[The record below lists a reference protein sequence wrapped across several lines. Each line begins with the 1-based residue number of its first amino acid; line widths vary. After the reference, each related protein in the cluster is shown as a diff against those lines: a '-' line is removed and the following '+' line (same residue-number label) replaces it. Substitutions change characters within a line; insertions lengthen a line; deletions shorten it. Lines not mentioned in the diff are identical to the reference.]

1 MELQPKLHKKQ
12 QQQQQQRHATF
23 ALCHK
28 LNKIF
33 PIAARIHY
41 LEREEQR
48 PSSSS
53 SRLANE
59 GSIDASV
66 ASASPPSGVGV
77 SPQGSPQLQQRLGKH
92 LSKSA
97 SELNGHDCH
106 HSNESPHLSPKRA
119 KSAASPQQLVGG
131 GVSGSSSVGGVASG
145 VSVLQKT
152 HGFFNNL
159 KHRWSRA
166 KSKDRI
172 GRKSPS
178 DFLEESTDYAADYS
192 SESSSVTQSPRHR
205 ATTIGGSPLARD
217 FRATAKMAQVIQRF
231 GGSMEGRIDE
241 QPENGNAHSTATTE
255 QQQHQLEALQA
266 DELRRKRETQLRQ
279 FVFFQLRV
287 HLKSGCDLV
296 AMDKN
301 GLSDPYVKFKVGG
314 RLLHKSR
321 TIHRDLNPV
330 WDEVFIVPVEDP
342 FQPII
347 VKVFDYDWGLQ
358 DDFMG
363 SAKIDL
369 TQLELGKAEDI
380 NLQLSDTTNGE
391 PGLSMGEIL
400 INLTLWPRSQE
411 DKEMH
416 FQRNSKLAESSKRL
430 KSQIWSSVVTIL
442 LVKAKDLPLAEDG
455 SKLIDIHFKFRL
467 GNEKYKSKTSWTERW
482 LEQFDLHLFDEDQ
495 NLELA
500 LWNRNTLYG
509 KANID
514 LSVFQRETT
523 HGIWKPLEDCSGEVF
538 LMLTISGT
546 TALETISDLKAFK
559 EDPRETQLI
568 RDRYSFWRS
577 LQNLRDV
584 GHLTVKVF
592 GATGLAAADIG
603 GKSDPFCVLELGNA
617 RLQTQTE
624 YKTLTPNWNKIF
636 TFNVKDI
643 TQVLEITVYD
653 EDRDHRVEF
662 LGKLV
667 IPLLRIK
674 SGVKR
679 WYTLKD
685 KNLCVRAKGNS
696 PQIQLE
702 LTVVWNEVRAV
713 CRALQPKEEKLIQQE
728 AKFKRQLF
736 LRNVNRLKAIIMD
749 ILEAARY
756 VQSCF
761 EWESPVRSSIAFVLW
776 IVGCVYG
783 DLETVPLVLLLIIL
797 KKWLIRL
804 ITGTTDANAGHYDYD
819 YDEDDDDDKEK
830 EEKKSIKERLQ
841 AIQEVSQTVQNTIG
855 YLASLAESTINT
867 FNFSVPELTWLA
879 VVLLLGAILV
889 LHFVP
894 LRWLLLFWGLM
905 KFSRR
910 ILRPNTIPNNELL
923 DFLSRVPDNE
933 EINQY
938 RELPPS
944 AATDLARNNP
954 KKKLKGS

>member
-1 MELQPKLHKKQ
+1 MDYTKKPS
-12 QQQQQQRHATF
+12 
-23 ALCHK
+23 
-28 LNKIF
+28 NKIKF
-33 PIAARIHY
+33 HKIPVKFCIKKYFKFKKVYPARIHY
-41 LEREEQR
+41 SDELLLSDEYRAEYRRQEFA
-48 PSSSS
+48 SK
-53 SRLANE
+53 E
-59 GSIDASV
+59 SINV
-66 ASASPPSGVGV
+66 TPSASPH
-77 SPQGSPQLQQRLGKH
+77 GSPQSRQRLGQH

-97 SELNGHDCH
+97 SELNGHQQ
-106 HSNESPHLSPKRA
+106 SPQVSPKRA
-119 KSAASPQQLVGG
+119 KSAAAPHT
-131 GVSGSSSVGGVASG
+131 SSSSGTGVF
-145 VSVLQKT
+145 QKT

-159 KHRWSRA
+159 KHRWGRA
-166 KSKDRI
+166 KSKDRV

-205 ATTIGGSPLARD
+205 SKTIGSSPLAKE
-217 FRATAKMAQVIQRF
+217 FKATARMAQAIQRF

-241 QPENGNAHSTATTE
+241 DPENGNSNMGSECQVTSK
-255 QQQHQLEALQA
+255 QLEHLQA
-266 DELRRKRETQLRQ
+266 EEMRRKREAQLRQ
-279 FVFFQLRV
+279 YVFFQLRV
-287 HLKSGCDLV
+287 HLKSGSDLV

-301 GLSDPYVKFKVGG
+301 GLSDPYVKFKMSG

-330 WDEVFIVPVEDP
+330 WDEVFVVPIEDP
-342 FQPII
+342 FEPVV

-380 NLQLSDTTNGE
+380 NLLLTDVNHPERQ
-391 PGLSMGEIL
+391 MGEIL

-442 LVKAKDLPLAEDG
+442 LVKAKGLPLGEDG
-455 SKLIDIHFKFRL
+455 NKLNDIHIKFRL
-467 GNEKYKSKTSWTERW
+467 GNEKYKSKSSWTERW

-495 NLELA
+495 NLEIS

-509 KANID
+509 KATID

-523 HGIWKPLEDCSGEVF
+523 HGIWKPFEDCPGEVF

-559 EDPRETQLI
+559 EDPREIQQL
-568 RDRYSFWRS
+568 RSRYRWHRCF
-577 LQNLRDV
+577 QNLRDV

-592 GATGLAAADIG
+592 GAQGLAAADIG

-624 YKTLTPNWNKIF
+624 YKTLTPTWNKIF

-674 SGVKR
+674 NGVKR

-685 KNLCVRAKGNS
+685 KNLCSRAKGMS
-696 PQIQLE
+696 PQILLE
-702 LTVVWNEVRAV
+702 MTVVWNEMRAI
-713 CRALQPKEEKLIQQE
+713 CRVLQPKEEKLIQQE

-736 LRNVNRLKAIIMD
+736 LRNVNRLKVIIMNIFD
-749 ILEAARY
+749 AARY
-756 VQSCF
+756 IQSCF
-761 EWESPVRSSIAFVLW
+761 EWESPLRSAIAFTLWVLAC
-776 IVGCVYG
+776 IYG
-783 DLETVPLVLLLIIL
+783 NLETIPLVLLLIIL

-804 ITGTTDANAGHYDYD
+804 ITGQSDTGGGSYDYD

-855 YLASLAESTINT
+855 YLASLGESTKNT

-879 VVLLLGAILV
+879 VVLLIGAIIV
-889 LHFVP
+889 LHYIPIRF
-894 LRWLLLFWGLM
+894 LLLFWGIM
-905 KFSRR
+905 KFTRR

-923 DFLSRVPDNE
+923 DFLSRIPDDE

-938 RELPPS
+938 RELPPTP
-944 AATDLARNNP
+944 AAEAARNNP
-954 KKKLKGS
+954 KKKFKAS

>member
-1 MELQPKLHKKQ
+1 MSEHLPS
-12 QQQQQQRHATF
+12 TST
-23 ALCHK
+23 
-28 LNKIF
+28 
-33 PIAARIHY
+33 ARIHY
-41 LEREEQR
+41 SDDVLDSEEYR
-48 PSSSS
+48 DEYRHHHYDSKESINLTPS
-53 SRLANE
+53 AT
-59 GSIDASV
+59 
-66 ASASPPSGVGV
+66 PH
-77 SPQGSPQLQQRLGKH
+77 GSPQSRQRLGQH

-97 SELNGHDCH
+97 SELNGHQ
-106 HSNESPHLSPKRA
+106 ESPQTSPKRA
-119 KSAASPQQLVGG
+119 KSAAAPHSTTSG
-131 GVSGSSSVGGVASG
+131 GVF
-145 VSVLQKT
+145 QRT

-159 KHRWSRA
+159 KHRWGRA
-166 KSKDRI
+166 KSKDRV
-172 GRKSPS
+172 GRKSPN

-205 ATTIGGSPLARD
+205 SKTIGGSPLAKE
-217 FRATAKMAQVIQRF
+217 FKATARMAQAIQRF

-241 QPENGNAHSTATTE
+241 HPENGSNGNYNDSNLTTRQIE
-255 QQQHQLEALQA
+255 HLQIE
-266 DELRRKRETQLRQ
+266 ELRRKKEAQLRQ
-279 FVFFQLRV
+279 YVFFQLRV
-287 HLKSGCDLV
+287 HLKNGSDLV

-301 GLSDPYVKFKVGG
+301 GLSDPYVKFKMGG

-330 WDEVFIVPVEDP
+330 WDEVFVVPIEDP
-342 FQPII
+342 FEPII

-369 TQLELGKAEDI
+369 TQLELGIAEDV
-380 NLQLSDTTNGE
+380 NLTLQDVSHPE
-391 PGLSMGEIL
+391 RAMGEIL
-400 INLTLWPRSQE
+400 VNLTLWPRSQE
-411 DKEMH
+411 DKEQH

-442 LVKAKDLPLAEDG
+442 LVKAKGLPLAEDG
-455 SKLIDIHFKFRL
+455 NKLNDAHIKFRL
-467 GNEKYKSKTSWTERW
+467 GNEKYKSKSSWTERW
-482 LEQFDLHLFDEDQ
+482 LEQFDLHLFEDDQ
-495 NLELA
+495 QLEIS
-500 LWNRNTLYG
+500 LWNRNTSYG
-509 KANID
+509 KAYID
-514 LSVFQRETT
+514 LSIFERENT
-523 HGIWKPLEDCSGEVF
+523 HGIWKPFEDCPGEVF

-559 EDPRETQLI
+559 EDPRELKI
-568 RDRYSFWRS
+568 MKDRYKWHRCF
-577 LQNLRDV
+577 QNLRDV

-592 GATGLAAADIG
+592 GAQGLAAADIG

-624 YKTLTPNWNKIF
+624 YKTLTPTWNKIF

-674 SGVKR
+674 NGVKR

-685 KNLCVRAKGNS
+685 KNLCSRAKGMS
-696 PQIQLE
+696 PQILLE
-702 LTVVWNEVRAV
+702 MNVEWNEIRAI
-713 CRALQPKEEKLIQQE
+713 CRVLQPKEEKLIQQE

-736 LRNVNRLKAIIMD
+736 LRNVNRLKVIIMH
-749 ILEAARY
+749 ILDAARY
-756 VQSCF
+756 IQSCF
-761 EWESPVRSSIAFVLW
+761 EWESPLRSFIAFTLW
-776 IVGCVYG
+776 IVACIYG
-783 DLETVPLVLLLIIL
+783 NLETVPLVILMIIL

-804 ITGTTDANAGHYDYD
+804 ITGQADSTSSYDYE

-855 YLASLAESTINT
+855 YLASLGESIKNT

-879 VVLLLGAILV
+879 VVLLIGAIIV
-889 LHFVP
+889 LHYIPIRF
-894 LRWLLLFWGLM
+894 LLLFWGIM

-923 DFLSRVPDNE
+923 DFLSRIPDDE
-933 EINQY
+933 EINQF
-938 RELPPS
+938 RELPPTS
-944 AATDLARNNP
+944 VTEAQRSNP
-954 KKKLKGS
+954 KKKVKAS

>member
-1 MELQPKLHKKQ
+1 MELQPKLHKK

-53 SRLANE
+53 SRLGNE

-131 GVSGSSSVGGVASG
+131 GSSSGVGGVASG

-241 QPENGNAHSTATTE
+241 QPENGNAHSATTTE
-255 QQQHQLEALQA
+255 QQQQQQLEALQA

-636 TFNVKDI
+636 TFNIKDI

-855 YLASLAESTINT
+855 YLASLGESTINT

>member
-1 MELQPKLHKKQ
+1 MQPLHLRLKKSSKQ
-12 QQQQQQRHATF
+12 QPTF
-23 ALCHK
+23 ALCHRI
-28 LNKIF
+28 NKIV
-33 PIAARIHY
+33 PVPARIHY
-41 LEREEQR
+41 ADRVEEQQHQT
-48 PSSSS
+48 PQSEEESEQHLQQPPFSSH
-53 SRLANE
+53 LA
-59 GSIDASV
+59 GIDAS
-66 ASASPPSGVGV
+66 ATPPRHISPH
-77 SPQGSPQLQQRLGKH
+77 GSPQLQQRLGKH

-106 HSNESPHLSPKRA
+106 SNESPHISPKRA
-119 KSAASPQQLVGG
+119 KSAISQQLAG
-131 GVSGSSSVGGVASG
+131 GGVASG
-145 VSVLQKT
+145 VGVLQKT

-159 KHRWSRA
+159 RHRWSRT
-166 KSKDRI
+166 KSKDRL

-205 ATTIGGSPLARD
+205 ATTIGGSPLARE

-241 QPENGNAHSTATTE
+241 QPENANGAACKPVELTP
-255 QQQHQLEALQA
+255 QQQLEALQA
-266 DELRRKRETQLRQ
+266 EELRRKRDAQLRQ

-287 HLKSGCDLV
+287 HLKSGSDLV

-363 SAKIDL
+363 SAKLDL

-380 NLQLSDTTNGE
+380 HLQLCDTSGHGE
-391 PGLSMGEIL
+391 RAMGEIL

-442 LVKAKDLPLAEDG
+442 LVRAKDLPLAEDG
-455 SKLIDIHFKFRL
+455 SKLIETHFRFRL
-467 GNEKYKSKTSWTERW
+467 GNEKYKSKSSWTERW

-509 KANID
+509 KAVID

-523 HGIWKPLEDCSGEVF
+523 HGIWKPLEDCSGEVH

-559 EDPRETQLI
+559 EDPREVQLL
-568 RDRYSFWRS
+568 RDRYRFLRC

-643 TQVLEITVYD
+643 TQVLEVTVFD

-702 LTVVWNEVRAV
+702 LIVVWSEIRAV

-736 LRNVNRLKAIIMD
+736 LRNVNRLKEIIMD
-749 ILEAARY
+749 ILDAARY

-761 EWESPVRSSIAFVLW
+761 EWESPVRSSIAFVFW

-797 KKWLIRL
+797 KKWLIRM
-804 ITGTTDANAGHYDYD
+804 ITGTTDPSAGHYDYE
-819 YDEDDDDDKEK
+819 YDEDDEDDKEK

-910 ILRPNTIPNNELL
+910 LLRPNTIPNNELL

-944 AATDLARNNP
+944 APTDQTRNNP

>member
-1 MELQPKLHKKQ
+1 MQPLHLRQKQSSKKQ
-12 QQQQQQRHATF
+12 PTF
-23 ALCHK
+23 ALCHRI
-28 LNKIF
+28 NKIV
-33 PIAARIHY
+33 PVPARIHY
-41 LEREEQR
+41 VDRGEEQQQQQHQSAEEESEQHLQQ
-48 PSSSS
+48 PPFS
-53 SRLANE
+53 SRLAAAT
-59 GSIDASV
+59 SIDAT
-66 ASASPPSGVGV
+66 ATPPRHV
-77 SPQGSPQLQQRLGKH
+77 SPHGSPQLQQRLGKH

-106 HSNESPHLSPKRA
+106 GNESPHISPKRA
-119 KSAASPQQLVGG
+119 KSAVSQQQAG
-131 GVSGSSSVGGVASG
+131 GGVASG
-145 VSVLQKT
+145 VGVLQKT

-159 KHRWSRA
+159 RHRWSRT
-166 KSKDRI
+166 KSKDRL

-205 ATTIGGSPLARD
+205 ATTIGGSPLARE

-241 QPENGNAHSTATTE
+241 QPENANGAACSPVELTP
-255 QQQHQLEALQA
+255 QQQLEALQA
-266 DELRRKRETQLRQ
+266 EELRRKRDAQLRQ

-287 HLKSGCDLV
+287 HLKSGSDLV

-363 SAKIDL
+363 SAKLDL

-380 NLQLSDTTNGE
+380 HLQLCDTSSHGE
-391 PGLSMGEIL
+391 RAMGEIL

-442 LVKAKDLPLAEDG
+442 LVRAKDLPLAEDG
-455 SKLIDIHFKFRL
+455 SKLTETHFRFRL
-467 GNEKYKSKTSWTERW
+467 GNEKYKSKSSWTERW

-509 KANID
+509 KAIID

-523 HGIWKPLEDCSGEVF
+523 HGIWKPLEDCPGEVH

-559 EDPRETQLI
+559 EDPRESQLL
-568 RDRYSFWRS
+568 RDRYRFLRC

-643 TQVLEITVYD
+643 TQVLEITVFD

-702 LTVVWNEVRAV
+702 LTVIWSEIRAV

-736 LRNVNRLKAIIMD
+736 LRNVNRLKEIIMD

-761 EWESPVRSSIAFVLW
+761 EWESPVRSSIAFVFW

-797 KKWLIRL
+797 KKWLIRM
-804 ITGTTDANAGHYDYD
+804 ITGTTDPSAGHYDYE
-819 YDEDDDDDKEK
+819 YDEDDEDDKEK

-910 ILRPNTIPNNELL
+910 LLRPNTIPNNELL

-944 AATDLARNNP
+944 APTDQTRSNP

>member
-1 MELQPKLHKKQ
+1 MQPLHLAYSFKSSKNSERPQ
-12 QQQQQQRHATF
+12 ASV
-23 ALCHK
+23 LCHRI
-28 LNKIF
+28 NKIF
-33 PIAARIHY
+33 PVTARIQY
-41 LEREEQR
+41 VDQVDQVELDQQQR
-48 PSSSS
+48 PGSSSTVS
-53 SRLANE
+53 
-59 GSIDASV
+59 GSTPPLRI
-66 ASASPPSGVGV
+66 SPH
-77 SPQGSPQLQQRLGKH
+77 GSPNLQQSQRLGKH

-106 HSNESPHLSPKRA
+106 LSESPHVSPKRA
-119 KSAASPQQLVGG
+119 KSAVAQQLAGA
-131 GVSGSSSVGGVASG
+131 GSGGVASG
-145 VSVLQKT
+145 VGVLQKT

-159 KHRWSRA
+159 RHRWSRA
-166 KSKDRI
+166 KSKDRL

-205 ATTIGGSPLARD
+205 STTIGGSPLARE

-241 QPENGNAHSTATTE
+241 HPENGSAGCSPPELTT
-255 QQQHQLEALQA
+255 QQQLEALQA
-266 DELRRKRETQLRQ
+266 NELRRKREAQLRQ

-287 HLKSGCDLV
+287 HLKSGSDLV

-330 WDEVFIVPVEDP
+330 WDEVFIVPIEDP

-363 SAKIDL
+363 SAKLDL

-380 NLQLSDTTNGE
+380 HLQLCDSSGNGGS
-391 PGLSMGEIL
+391 GLGEIL

-455 SKLIDIHFKFRL
+455 SKLNDTHFKFRL
-467 GNEKYKSKTSWTERW
+467 GNEKYKSKSSWTERW

-495 NLELA
+495 NLEIA

-509 KANID
+509 KAIID
-514 LSVFQRETT
+514 LSVFQRENT
-523 HGIWKPLEDCSGEVF
+523 HGIWKPLEDCPGEVH

-559 EDPRETQLI
+559 EDPREAQLL
-568 RDRYSFWRS
+568 RERYKFLRC

-643 TQVLEITVYD
+643 TQVLEITVFD

-702 LTVVWNEVRAV
+702 LTVVWNEIRAV

-736 LRNVNRLKAIIMD
+736 LRNVNRLKEIIMD
-749 ILEAARY
+749 ILDAARY

-776 IVGCVYG
+776 IVACVYG

-797 KKWLIRL
+797 KNWLVRL
-804 ITGTTDANAGHYDYD
+804 ITGSTDAAAHYDYE

-855 YLASLAESTINT
+855 YLASLGESTMNT

-910 ILRPNTIPNNELL
+910 LLRPNTIPNNELL

-944 AATDLARNNP
+944 APTDQTRNNP

>member
-1 MELQPKLHKKQ
+1 MP
-12 QQQQQQRHATF
+12 
-23 ALCHK
+23 
-28 LNKIF
+28 
-33 PIAARIHY
+33 RIHY
-41 LEREEQR
+41 VEREER
-48 PSSSS
+48 PCS
-53 SRLANE
+53 SRLAAE
-59 GSIDASV
+59 GSIEANANVS
-66 ASASPPSGVGV
+66 ANANASPPSGAGI
-77 SPQGSPQLQQRLGKH
+77 SPPHGSPQLQQRLGKH

-106 HSNESPHLSPKRA
+106 GNESPHISPKRA
-119 KSAASPQQLVGG
+119 KSAASHQLIG
-131 GVSGSSSVGGVASG
+131 GVTGSVGGVASG
-145 VSVLQKT
+145 VGVLQKT

-159 KHRWSRA
+159 RHRWSRA
-166 KSKDRI
+166 KSKDRL

-205 ATTIGGSPLARD
+205 ATTIIGGSPLARD
-217 FRATAKMAQVIQRF
+217 LRATAKMAQVIQRF

-241 QPENGNAHSTATTE
+241 QPENGTGHASIVPSSASA
-255 QQQHQLEALQA
+255 QQQQLDALQA
-266 DELRRKRETQLRQ
+266 DELRRKREAQLRQ

-380 NLQLSDTTNGE
+380 NLQLSDTSNGE
-391 PGLSMGEIL
+391 PGLSMGEIT

-455 SKLIDIHFKFRL
+455 SKLIDTHFKFRL
-467 GNEKYKSKTSWTERW
+467 GNEKYKTKSSWTERW

-500 LWNRNTLYG
+500 LWNRNTLFG

-559 EDPRETQLI
+559 EDPRETQLL
-568 RDRYSFWRS
+568 RDRYRFLRSF
-577 LQNLRDV
+577 QNLRDV

-624 YKTLTPNWNKIF
+624 YKTLTPSWNKIF
-636 TFNVKDI
+636 TFNIKDI

-702 LTVVWNEVRAV
+702 LIVVWNEVRAV

-736 LRNVNRLKAIIMD
+736 LRNVNRLKEIIMD

-761 EWESPVRSSIAFVLW
+761 EWESPIRSSIAFVLW
-776 IVGCVYG
+776 IVACVYG

-804 ITGTTDANAGHYDYD
+804 ITGTTDATAGHYDYE

-879 VVLLLGAILV
+879 VVLLLGAIFV

-944 AATDLARNNP
+944 APNDQARSNP

>member
-1 MELQPKLHKKQ
+1 MSEHLPS
-12 QQQQQQRHATF
+12 TSTG
-23 ALCHK
+23 
-28 LNKIF
+28 
-33 PIAARIHY
+33 RIHY
-41 LEREEQR
+41 SDDLPGCSELIYENTKD
-48 PSSSS
+48 
-53 SRLANE
+53 SRNNTP
-59 GSIDASV
+59 IDT
-66 ASASPPSGVGV
+66 PH
-77 SPQGSPQLQQRLGKH
+77 GSPKPTQRLIRH

-97 SELNGHDCH
+97 SELNGH
-106 HSNESPHLSPKRA
+106 EVPRIVPKRA
-119 KSAASPQQLVGG
+119 KSAVGSHPNTSSVSG
-131 GVSGSSSVGGVASG
+131 GVG
-145 VSVLQKT
+145 VLQKT

-166 KSKDRI
+166 KSKDRV

-205 ATTIGGSPLARD
+205 ATTIGGSPLAKE
-217 FRATAKMAQVIQRF
+217 FRTTAKMAQVIQRF
-231 GGSMEGRIDE
+231 GGSMEGRIE
-241 QPENGNAHSTATTE
+241 EHPENGATGNENYMTT
-255 QQQHQLEALQA
+255 QDQLDALQA
-266 DELRRKRETQLRQ
+266 DDLRRKKEAQLRQ
-279 FVFFQLRV
+279 YVFFQLRV
-287 HLKSGCDLV
+287 HLKSGNDLV

-321 TIHRDLNPV
+321 TIHRDLNPI
-330 WDEVFIVPVEDP
+330 WDEVFTVPIEDP
-342 FQPII
+342 FQSII

-363 SAKIDL
+363 SAKLDL

-380 NLQLSDTTNGE
+380 NLRLFDENHPERQL
-391 PGLSMGEIL
+391 GEIL
-400 INLTLWPRSQE
+400 LNLTLWPRSQE
-411 DKEMH
+411 DKEIH

-455 SKLIDIHFKFRL
+455 SKLNDTHIKFRL
-467 GNEKYKSKTSWTERW
+467 GNEKYKSKSSWTERW

-495 NLELA
+495 SLEIS

-509 KANID
+509 KANVD
-514 LSVFQRETT
+514 LSVFERENT
-523 HGIWKPLEDCSGEVF
+523 HGIWKPFEDCPGEVF

-559 EDPRETQLI
+559 EDPREAKLLF
-568 RDRYSFWRS
+568 DRYRWHRC

-624 YKTLTPNWNKIF
+624 YKTLTPTWNKIF

-674 SGVKR
+674 SGAKR

-685 KNLCVRAKGNS
+685 KNLCVRAKGLS
-696 PQIQLE
+696 PQILLE
-702 LTVVWNEVRAV
+702 MTVVWNEVRAI
-713 CRALQPKEEKLIQQE
+713 CRVLQPKEEKLIQQE

-736 LRNVNRLKAIIMD
+736 LRNVNRLKVIIMD
-749 ILEAARY
+749 ILDAARY

-761 EWESPVRSSIAFVLW
+761 EWESPLRSIIAFVLW
-776 IVGCVYG
+776 ILACVYG
-783 DLETVPLVLLLIIL
+783 NLETVPFVLLLLIL

-804 ITGTTDANAGHYDYD
+804 ITGSAADSTAGHYDYD

-855 YLASLAESTINT
+855 YLASLGESTKNT

-879 VVLLLGAILV
+879 VVLLIGAIVV
-889 LHFVP
+889 LHYIP
-894 LRWLLLFWGLM
+894 MRLILLFWGIM

-923 DFLSRVPDNE
+923 DFLSRVPDDE

-944 AATDLARNNP
+944 APTDQTRSNP
-954 KKKLKGS
+954 KKKVKAS

>member
-1 MELQPKLHKKQ
+1 MQTKPTK
-12 QQQQQQRHATF
+12 RHATF
-23 ALCHK
+23 ALCHRI
-28 LNKIF
+28 NKIF
-33 PIAARIHY
+33 PVVAARIHY
-41 LEREEQR
+41 VEREER
-48 PSSSS
+48 PCSSS
-53 SRLANE
+53 SRLAAG
-59 GSIDASV
+59 GSIDVSAN
-66 ASASPPSGVGV
+66 ASPPSGVGI

-106 HSNESPHLSPKRA
+106 SNESPHISPKRA
-119 KSAASPQQLVGG
+119 KSAASQQLAGG
-131 GVSGSSSVGGVASG
+131 IASSGATGGSGGSVASG
-145 VSVLQKT
+145 AGVLQKT

-159 KHRWSRA
+159 RHRWSRA

-205 ATTIGGSPLARD
+205 ATTIIGGSPLARD

-241 QPENGNAHSTATTE
+241 QPENGNGHVAMVSSSASA
-255 QQQHQLEALQA
+255 QQQLDALQA
-266 DELRRKRETQLRQ
+266 DELRRKREAQLRQ

-380 NLQLSDTTNGE
+380 NLQLSDTNNGE
-391 PGLSMGEIL
+391 PGLGMGEIL

-455 SKLIDIHFKFRL
+455 NKLIDTHFKFRL
-467 GNEKYKSKTSWTERW
+467 GNEKYKTKSSWTERW

-500 LWNRNTLYG
+500 LWNRNTLFG

-514 LSVFQRETT
+514 LSVFQRENT

-559 EDPRETQLI
+559 EDPRETQQL
-568 RDRYSFWRS
+568 RDRYRFLRS

-643 TQVLEITVYD
+643 TQVLEVTVFD

-736 LRNVNRLKAIIMD
+736 LRNVNRLKEVIMD

-776 IVGCVYG
+776 IVACVYG

-879 VVLLLGAILV
+879 VVLLLGAIFV

-894 LRWLLLFWGLM
+894 LRWLLLFWGFM

-933 EINQY
+933 AINQF

-944 AATDLARNNP
+944 APTDQARNNP

>member
-1 MELQPKLHKKQ
+1 MSEHLPS
-12 QQQQQQRHATF
+12 TST
-23 ALCHK
+23 
-28 LNKIF
+28 
-33 PIAARIHY
+33 ARIHY
-41 LEREEQR
+41 SDDILASEEYR
-48 PSSSS
+48 DEYRLHHHYDSKESINLTPS
-53 SRLANE
+53 
-59 GSIDASV
+59 V
-66 ASASPPSGVGV
+66 TPH
-77 SPQGSPQLQQRLGKH
+77 GSPQSRQRLGQH

-97 SELNGHDCH
+97 SELNGHQD
-106 HSNESPHLSPKRA
+106 SPQTSPKRA
-119 KSAASPQQLVGG
+119 KSAAAPHTSSSGG
-131 GVSGSSSVGGVASG
+131 GVF
-145 VSVLQKT
+145 QKT

-159 KHRWSRA
+159 KHRWGRA
-166 KSKDRI
+166 KSKDRV
-172 GRKSPS
+172 GRKSPN

-205 ATTIGGSPLARD
+205 SKTIGGSPLAKE
-217 FRATAKMAQVIQRF
+217 FKATARMAQAIQRF

-241 QPENGNAHSTATTE
+241 HPENGGSNYGDSHLTSRQIE
-255 QQQHQLEALQA
+255 HLQV
-266 DELRRKRETQLRQ
+266 EEMRRKKEAQLRQ
-279 FVFFQLRV
+279 YVFFQLRV
-287 HLKSGCDLV
+287 HLKNGSDLV

-301 GLSDPYVKFKVGG
+301 GLSDPYVKFKMGG

-330 WDEVFIVPVEDP
+330 WDEVFVVPIEDP
-342 FQPII
+342 FEPII

-369 TQLELGKAEDI
+369 TQLELGIAEDV
-380 NLQLSDTTNGE
+380 NLALQDVSHPDR
-391 PGLSMGEIL
+391 PMGEIL

-411 DKEMH
+411 DKEQH

-442 LVKAKDLPLAEDG
+442 LVKAKGLPLAEDG
-455 SKLIDIHFKFRL
+455 NKLNDAHIKFRL
-467 GNEKYKSKTSWTERW
+467 GNEKYKSKSSWTERW
-482 LEQFDLHLFDEDQ
+482 LEQFDLHLFEDDQ
-495 NLELA
+495 QLEIS
-500 LWNRNTLYG
+500 LWNRNTVYG
-509 KANID
+509 KATID
-514 LSVFQRETT
+514 LSIFERENT
-523 HGIWKPLEDCSGEVF
+523 HGIWKPFEDCPGEVF

-559 EDPRETQLI
+559 EDPRELKVM
-568 RDRYSFWRS
+568 RDRYRWHRC

-592 GATGLAAADIG
+592 GAQGLAAADIG

-624 YKTLTPNWNKIF
+624 YKTLTPTWNKIF

-674 SGVKR
+674 NGVKR

-685 KNLCVRAKGNS
+685 KNLCSRAKGMS
-696 PQIQLE
+696 PQILLE
-702 LTVVWNEVRAV
+702 MNVVWNEIRAV
-713 CRALQPKEEKLIQQE
+713 CRVLQPKEEKLIQQE

-736 LRNVNRLKAIIMD
+736 LRNVNRLKEIIMY
-749 ILEAARY
+749 ILDAARY
-756 VQSCF
+756 IQSCF
-761 EWESPVRSSIAFVLW
+761 EWESPLRSLIAFTLW
-776 IVGCVYG
+776 IVACIYG
-783 DLETVPLVLLLIIL
+783 NLETIPLVILMIIL
-797 KKWLIRL
+797 KNWLIRL
-804 ITGTTDANAGHYDYD
+804 ITGQSDSTSSYDYE

-855 YLASLAESTINT
+855 YLASLGESTKNT

-879 VVLLLGAILV
+879 VVLLIGAIVV
-889 LHFVP
+889 LHYIPIRF
-894 LRWLLLFWGLM
+894 LLLFWGIM

-923 DFLSRVPDNE
+923 DFLSRVPDDE
-933 EINQY
+933 EINQF
-938 RELPPS
+938 RELPPT
-944 AATDLARNNP
+944 AVTETQRANP
-954 KKKLKGS
+954 KKKVKAS

>member
-1 MELQPKLHKKQ
+1 MSDNFIV
-12 QQQQQQRHATF
+12 TST
-23 ALCHK
+23 
-28 LNKIF
+28 
-33 PIAARIHY
+33 ARIHY
-41 LEREEQR
+41 SDEV
-48 PSSSS
+48 PCSSSDAAGAS
-53 SRLANE
+53 ERRNDYHRQEHVSKESINITPTTTPHGSPKLKQRLA
-59 GSIDASV
+59 
-66 ASASPPSGVGV
+66 
-77 SPQGSPQLQQRLGKH
+77 KH

-97 SELNGHDCH
+97 TELNGH
-106 HSNESPHLSPKRA
+106 NQAPRLSPKRA
-119 KSAASPQQLVGG
+119 KSAAAPHST
-131 GVSGSSSVGGVASG
+131 A
-145 VSVLQKT
+145 SVLQKT
-152 HGFFNNL
+152 QGFFSNL
-159 KHRWSRA
+159 KHRWGRA
-166 KSKDRI
+166 RSKDRL
-172 GRKSPS
+172 GRKSPN
-178 DFLEESTDYAADYS
+178 DFLEESTTDYAADYS

-205 ATTIGGSPLARD
+205 SKTIGGSPLAKE
-217 FRATAKMAQVIQRF
+217 FKATAKMAQVIQRF

-241 QPENGNAHSTATTE
+241 DPENGSNGMATASHEPYVTTT
-255 QQQHQLEALQA
+255 QIEALQA
-266 DELRRKRETQLRQ
+266 EEIRRKKEAQLRQ
-279 FVFFQLRV
+279 YVFFQLRV
-287 HLKSGCDLV
+287 HLKNGTDLM

-301 GLSDPYVKFKVGG
+301 GLSDPYVKMKIGG

-330 WDEVFIVPVEDP
+330 WDEVFVVAVEDP
-342 FQPII
+342 FEPII

-363 SAKIDL
+363 SAQIDL

-380 NLQLSDTTNGE
+380 NLQLQDTNHPE
-391 PGLSMGEIL
+391 RQMGEIL

-416 FQRNSKLAESSKRL
+416 FQRNNKLAESSKRL

-442 LVKAKDLPLAEDG
+442 LVKSKDLPLGDDG
-455 SKLIDIHFKFRL
+455 SKLTDAHIKFRL
-467 GNEKYKSKTSWTERW
+467 GNEKYKSKSSWTERW

-495 NLELA
+495 TLELS
-500 LWNRNTLYG
+500 LWNRNNLYG
-509 KANID
+509 KASID
-514 LSVFQRETT
+514 LSGFQRETT
-523 HGIWKPLEDCSGEVF
+523 HGIWKSFEDCPGEVF

-559 EDPRETQLI
+559 EDPRELKLL
-568 RDRYSFWRS
+568 RDRYRWHRC
-577 LQNLRDV
+577 LQHLRDI

-624 YKTLTPNWNKIF
+624 YKTLTPTWNKIF

-674 SGVKR
+674 NGVKR

-685 KNLCVRAKGNS
+685 KNLCVRAKGMS
-696 PQIQLE
+696 PQILLE
-702 LTVVWNEVRAV
+702 MTVVWNELRAI
-713 CRALQPKEEKLIQQE
+713 CRVLQPKEEKLIQQE

-736 LRNVNRLKAIIMD
+736 LRNVNRLKVIIMD
-749 ILEAARY
+749 ILDAAKY

-761 EWESPVRSSIAFVLW
+761 EWESPLRSFIAFTLW
-776 IVGCVYG
+776 ILACIYG
-783 DLETVPLVLLLIIL
+783 NLETIPLVLLLIII

-804 ITGTTDANAGHYDYD
+804 ITGTTSDPASGGYDYD
-819 YDEDDDDDKEK
+819 YDDDDDDDKEK

-855 YLASLAESTINT
+855 SLASLGESTKNT

-879 VVLLLGAILV
+879 VVLLIVAIIV
-889 LHFVP
+889 LHFIP
-894 LRWLLLFWGLM
+894 IRFLLLFWGIM

-923 DFLSRVPDNE
+923 DFLSRVPNDE
-933 EINQY
+933 ELNQF
-938 RELPPS
+938 RELPPT
-944 AATDLARNNP
+944 AVTDTTRNNP
-954 KKKLKGS
+954 KKKYKAS

>member
-1 MELQPKLHKKQ
+1 
-12 QQQQQQRHATF
+12 
-23 ALCHK
+23 
-28 LNKIF
+28 
-33 PIAARIHY
+33 
-41 LEREEQR
+41 
-48 PSSSS
+48 
-53 SRLANE
+53 
-59 GSIDASV
+59 
-66 ASASPPSGVGV
+66 
-77 SPQGSPQLQQRLGKH
+77 
-92 LSKSA
+92 KSA

-106 HSNESPHLSPKRA
+106 HSESPHISPKRA
-119 KSAASPQQLVGG
+119 KSAVAQQLAGG
-131 GVSGSSSVGGVASG
+131 GSGGVASG
-145 VSVLQKT
+145 VGVLQKT

-159 KHRWSRA
+159 RHRWSRA
-166 KSKDRI
+166 KSKDRL
-172 GRKSPS
+172 GRN
-178 DFLEESTDYAADYS
+178 TDYAADYS

-205 ATTIGGSPLARD
+205 STTIGGSPLARE

-241 QPENGNAHSTATTE
+241 HPENGSAGCNQPELTT
-255 QQQHQLEALQA
+255 QQQLEALQA
-266 DELRRKRETQLRQ
+266 DELRRKREAQLRQ

-287 HLKSGCDLV
+287 HLKSGTDLV

-330 WDEVFIVPVEDP
+330 WDEVFIVPIEDP
-342 FQPII
+342 FQPIV

-363 SAKIDL
+363 SAKLDL

-380 NLQLSDTTNGE
+380 HLQLCDSAGNGGS
-391 PGLSMGEIL
+391 GLGEIL

-411 DKEMH
+411 DKEMHEELREQLEQGCDELMEVAETHFPELLQH

-455 SKLIDIHFKFRL
+455 SKLNDTHFKFRL
-467 GNEKYKSKTSWTERW
+467 GNEKYKSKSSWTERW

-509 KANID
+509 KAIID

-523 HGIWKPLEDCSGEVF
+523 HGIWKPLEDCSGEVH
-538 LMLTISGT
+538 LMLTIT
-546 TALETISDLKAFK
+546 LETISDLKAFK
-559 EDPRETQLI
+559 EDPREAQLL
-568 RDRYSFWRS
+568 RDRYRFLRC

-584 GHLTVKVF
+584 GHLTVRVF

-617 RLQTQTE
+617 RLQTQTD
-624 YKTLTPNWNKIF
+624 
-636 TFNVKDI
+636 NVKDI
-643 TQVLEITVYD
+643 TQSLEITVFD

-702 LTVVWNEVRAV
+702 LTVVWNEIRA
-713 CRALQPKEEKLIQQE
+713 PKEEKLIQQE

-736 LRNVNRLKAIIMD
+736 LRNVNRLKEIIMD
-749 ILEAARY
+749 ILDAARY
-756 VQSCF
+756 VQN
-761 EWESPVRSSIAFVLW
+761 
-776 IVGCVYG
+776 
-783 DLETVPLVLLLIIL
+783 
-797 KKWLIRL
+797 WLIRF
-804 ITGTTDANAGHYDYD
+804 ITGTTDAAAHYDYE

-855 YLASLAESTINT
+855 YLASLGESTINT

-905 KFSRR
+905 KFSRQPISR
-910 ILRPNTIPNNELL
+910 AAAIGAHRPDPQQ
-923 DFLSRVPDNE
+923 SE
-933 EINQY
+933 EEAEGIIVHNQ
-938 RELPPS
+938 R
-944 AATDLARNNP
+944 
-954 KKKLKGS
+954 

>member
-1 MELQPKLHKKQ
+1 MGIRLTTNRVYP
-12 QQQQQQRHATF
+12 
-23 ALCHK
+23 
-28 LNKIF
+28 
-33 PIAARIHY
+33 ARIHY
-41 LEREEQR
+41 SDEV
-48 PSSSS
+48 PCSSSDAAGAS
-53 SRLANE
+53 ERRNDYHRQEHVSKESINITPTTTPHGSPKLKQRLA
-59 GSIDASV
+59 
-66 ASASPPSGVGV
+66 
-77 SPQGSPQLQQRLGKH
+77 KH

-97 SELNGHDCH
+97 TELNGH
-106 HSNESPHLSPKRA
+106 NQAPRLSPKRA
-119 KSAASPQQLVGG
+119 KSAAAPHST
-131 GVSGSSSVGGVASG
+131 A
-145 VSVLQKT
+145 SVLQKT
-152 HGFFNNL
+152 QGFFSNL
-159 KHRWSRA
+159 KHRWGRA
-166 KSKDRI
+166 RSKDRL
-172 GRKSPS
+172 GRKSPN
-178 DFLEESTDYAADYS
+178 DFLEESTTDYAADYS

-205 ATTIGGSPLARD
+205 SKTIGGSPLAKE
-217 FRATAKMAQVIQRF
+217 FKATAKMAQVIQRF

-241 QPENGNAHSTATTE
+241 DPENGSNGMATASHEPYVTTT
-255 QQQHQLEALQA
+255 QIEALQA
-266 DELRRKRETQLRQ
+266 EEIRRKKEAQLRQ
-279 FVFFQLRV
+279 YVFFQLRV
-287 HLKSGCDLV
+287 HLKNGTDLM

-301 GLSDPYVKFKVGG
+301 GLSDPYVKMKIGG

-330 WDEVFIVPVEDP
+330 WDEVFVVAVEDP
-342 FQPII
+342 FEPII

-363 SAKIDL
+363 SAQIDL

-380 NLQLSDTTNGE
+380 NLQLQDTNHPE
-391 PGLSMGEIL
+391 RQMGEIL

-416 FQRNSKLAESSKRL
+416 FQRNNKLAESSKRL

-442 LVKAKDLPLAEDG
+442 LVKSKDLPLGDDG
-455 SKLIDIHFKFRL
+455 SKLTDAHIKFRL
-467 GNEKYKSKTSWTERW
+467 GNEKYKSKSSWTERW

-495 NLELA
+495 TLELS
-500 LWNRNTLYG
+500 LWNRNNLYG
-509 KANID
+509 KASID
-514 LSVFQRETT
+514 LSGFQRETT
-523 HGIWKPLEDCSGEVF
+523 HGIWKSFEDCPGEVF

-559 EDPRETQLI
+559 EDPRELKLL
-568 RDRYSFWRS
+568 RDRYRWHRC
-577 LQNLRDV
+577 LQHLRDI

-624 YKTLTPNWNKIF
+624 YKTLTPTWNKIF

-674 SGVKR
+674 NGVKR

-685 KNLCVRAKGNS
+685 KNLCVRAKGMS
-696 PQIQLE
+696 PQILLE
-702 LTVVWNEVRAV
+702 MTVVWNELRAI
-713 CRALQPKEEKLIQQE
+713 CRVLQPKEEKLIQQE

-736 LRNVNRLKAIIMD
+736 LRNVNRLKVIIMD
-749 ILEAARY
+749 ILDAAKY

-761 EWESPVRSSIAFVLW
+761 EWESPLRSFIAFTLW
-776 IVGCVYG
+776 ILACIYG
-783 DLETVPLVLLLIIL
+783 NLETIPLVLLLIII

-804 ITGTTDANAGHYDYD
+804 ITGTTSDPASGGYDYD
-819 YDEDDDDDKEK
+819 YDDDDDDDKEK

-855 YLASLAESTINT
+855 SLASLGESTKNT

-879 VVLLLGAILV
+879 VVLLIVAIIV
-889 LHFVP
+889 LHFIP
-894 LRWLLLFWGLM
+894 IRFLLLFWGIM

-923 DFLSRVPDNE
+923 DFLSRVPNDE
-933 EINQY
+933 ELNQF
-938 RELPPS
+938 RELPPT
-944 AATDLARNNP
+944 AVTDTTRNNP
-954 KKKLKGS
+954 KKKYKAS

>member
-1 MELQPKLHKKQ
+1 MQTKPTK
-12 QQQQQQRHATF
+12 RHATF
-23 ALCHK
+23 ALCHRI
-28 LNKIF
+28 NKIF
-33 PIAARIHY
+33 PVVAARIHY
-41 LEREEQR
+41 VEREER
-48 PSSSS
+48 PCSSS
-53 SRLANE
+53 SRLAAG
-59 GSIDASV
+59 GSIDVSAN
-66 ASASPPSGVGV
+66 ASPPSGVGI

-106 HSNESPHLSPKRA
+106 SNESPHISPKRA
-119 KSAASPQQLVGG
+119 KSAASQQLAGG
-131 GVSGSSSVGGVASG
+131 IASSGATGGSGGSVASG
-145 VSVLQKT
+145 AGVLQKT

-159 KHRWSRA
+159 RHRWSRA

-205 ATTIGGSPLARD
+205 ATTIIGGSPLARD

-241 QPENGNAHSTATTE
+241 QPENGNGHVAMVSSSASA
-255 QQQHQLEALQA
+255 QQQLDAL
-266 DELRRKRETQLRQ
+266 
-279 FVFFQLRV
+279 QLRV

-380 NLQLSDTTNGE
+380 NLQLSDTNNGE
-391 PGLSMGEIL
+391 PGLGMGEIL

-455 SKLIDIHFKFRL
+455 NKLIDTHFKFRL
-467 GNEKYKSKTSWTERW
+467 GNEKYKTKSSWTERW

-500 LWNRNTLYG
+500 LWNRNTLFG

-514 LSVFQRETT
+514 LSVFQRENT

-559 EDPRETQLI
+559 EDPRETQQL
-568 RDRYSFWRS
+568 RDRYRFLRS

-643 TQVLEITVYD
+643 TQVLEVTVFD

-736 LRNVNRLKAIIMD
+736 LRNVNRLKEVIMD

-776 IVGCVYG
+776 IVACVYG

-879 VVLLLGAILV
+879 VVLLLGAIFV

-894 LRWLLLFWGLM
+894 LRWLLLFWGFM

-933 EINQY
+933 AINQF

-944 AATDLARNNP
+944 APTDQARNNP

>member
-1 MELQPKLHKKQ
+1 M
-12 QQQQQQRHATF
+12 
-23 ALCHK
+23 
-28 LNKIF
+28 LNAGMYVCTSECFKMVNGFF
-33 PIAARIHY
+33 PARIHY
-41 LEREEQR
+41 SDEVPCTSSDAIGASERRSDYQR
-48 PSSSS
+48 QERVSK
-53 SRLANE
+53 E
-59 GSIDASV
+59 SINIT
-66 ASASPPSGVGV
+66 PTGT
-77 SPQGSPQLQQRLGKH
+77 PQGSPKLKQRLAKH

-97 SELNGHDCH
+97 TELNGH
-106 HSNESPHLSPKRA
+106 SQAPRLSPKRA
-119 KSAASPQQLVGG
+119 KSAAAPHTVHSTTG
-131 GVSGSSSVGGVASG
+131 SGSGS
-145 VSVLQKT
+145 SVLQKT
-152 HGFFNNL
+152 QGFFSNL
-159 KHRWSRA
+159 KHRWGRA
-166 KSKDRI
+166 RSKDRL
-172 GRKSPS
+172 GRKSPN
-178 DFLEESTDYAADYS
+178 DFLEESTTDYAADYS

-205 ATTIGGSPLARD
+205 SKTIGGSPLAKE
-217 FRATAKMAQVIQRF
+217 FKATAKMAQVIQRF

-241 QPENGNAHSTATTE
+241 DPENGSNGHTTAASHEPYVTTTT
-255 QQQHQLEALQA
+255 QIEALQA
-266 DELRRKRETQLRQ
+266 EEIRRKKEAQLRQ
-279 FVFFQLRV
+279 YVFFQLRV
-287 HLKSGCDLV
+287 HLKSGTDLM

-301 GLSDPYVKFKVGG
+301 GLSDPYVKMKIGG

-330 WDEVFIVPVEDP
+330 WDEVFVVAIEDP
-342 FQPII
+342 FEPII

-380 NLQLSDTTNGE
+380 NLQLQDTNHPE
-391 PGLSMGEIL
+391 RLMGEIL

-416 FQRNSKLAESSKRL
+416 FQRNNKLAESSKRL

-442 LVKAKDLPLAEDG
+442 LVKAKDLPLGDDG
-455 SKLIDIHFKFRL
+455 NKLTDAHIKFRL
-467 GNEKYKSKTSWTERW
+467 GNEKYKSKSSWTERW

-495 NLELA
+495 TLELS
-500 LWNRNTLYG
+500 LWNRNSLYG
-509 KANID
+509 KASID
-514 LSVFQRETT
+514 LSSFQRETT
-523 HGIWKPLEDCSGEVF
+523 HGIWKSFEDCPGEVF

-559 EDPRETQLI
+559 EDPRELKLL
-568 RDRYSFWRS
+568 RDRYRWHRC
-577 LQNLRDV
+577 LQNLRDI

-624 YKTLTPNWNKIF
+624 YKTLTPTWNKIF

-643 TQVLEITVYD
+643 SQVLEITVYD

-662 LGKLV
+662 LGKLI

-674 SGVKR
+674 NGVKR

-685 KNLCVRAKGNS
+685 KNLCIRAKGMS
-696 PQIQLE
+696 PQILLE
-702 LTVVWNEVRAV
+702 MTVVWNELRAI
-713 CRALQPKEEKLIQQE
+713 CRVLQPKEEKLIQQE

-736 LRNVNRLKAIIMD
+736 LRNVNRLKGIIMD
-749 ILEAARY
+749 ILDAARY

-761 EWESPVRSSIAFVLW
+761 EWESPLRSFIAFTLW
-776 IVGCVYG
+776 IAACIYG
-783 DLETVPLVLLLIIL
+783 NLETIPLVLLLIII

-804 ITGTTDANAGHYDYD
+804 ITGTTSDPASGGYDYD
-819 YDEDDDDDKEK
+819 YDDDDDDDKEK

-855 YLASLAESTINT
+855 YLASLGESTKNT

-879 VVLLLGAILV
+879 AVLLIVAIVV
-889 LHFVP
+889 LHFIP
-894 LRWLLLFWGLM
+894 IRFLLLFWGIM

-923 DFLSRVPDNE
+923 DFLSRVPNDE
-933 EINQY
+933 ELNQF
-938 RELPPS
+938 RELPPT
-944 AATDLARNNP
+944 AATESTRNNP
-954 KKKLKGS
+954 KKKYKAS

>member
-1 MELQPKLHKKQ
+1 MQPLHLRLKQSSKKQ
-12 QQQQQQRHATF
+12 PTF
-23 ALCHK
+23 ALCHRI
-28 LNKIF
+28 NKIV
-33 PIAARIHY
+33 PAPARIHY
-41 LEREEQR
+41 VDRGEEQQQQQHQ
-48 PSSSS
+48 PAEEEPEQHLQQPPFS
-53 SRLANE
+53 SRLAAAT
-59 GSIDASV
+59 SIDAT
-66 ASASPPSGVGV
+66 ATPPRHV
-77 SPQGSPQLQQRLGKH
+77 SPHGSPQLQQRLGKH

-106 HSNESPHLSPKRA
+106 GNESPHISPKRA
-119 KSAASPQQLVGG
+119 KSAVSQQLAG
-131 GVSGSSSVGGVASG
+131 GGVASG
-145 VSVLQKT
+145 VGVLQKT

-159 KHRWSRA
+159 RHRWSRT
-166 KSKDRI
+166 KSKDRL

-205 ATTIGGSPLARD
+205 ATTIGGSPLARE

-241 QPENGNAHSTATTE
+241 QPENANGPACSPVELTP
-255 QQQHQLEALQA
+255 QQQLEALQA
-266 DELRRKRETQLRQ
+266 EELRRKRDAQLRQ

-287 HLKSGCDLV
+287 HLKSGSDLV

-363 SAKIDL
+363 SAKLDL

-380 NLQLSDTTNGE
+380 HLQLCDTSSHGE
-391 PGLSMGEIL
+391 RAMGEIL

-442 LVKAKDLPLAEDG
+442 LVRAKDLPLAEDG
-455 SKLIDIHFKFRL
+455 SKLTETHFRFRL
-467 GNEKYKSKTSWTERW
+467 GNEKYKSKSSWTERW

-509 KANID
+509 KAIID

-523 HGIWKPLEDCSGEVF
+523 HGIWKPLEDCPGEVH

-559 EDPRETQLI
+559 EDPRESQLL
-568 RDRYSFWRS
+568 RDRYRFLRC

-643 TQVLEITVYD
+643 TQVLEITVFD

-702 LTVVWNEVRAV
+702 LTVIWSEIRAV

-736 LRNVNRLKAIIMD
+736 LRNVNRLKEIIMD

-761 EWESPVRSSIAFVLW
+761 EWESPVRSSIAFVFW

-797 KKWLIRL
+797 KKWLIRM
-804 ITGTTDANAGHYDYD
+804 ITGTTDPSAGHYDYE
-819 YDEDDDDDKEK
+819 YDEDDEDDKEK

-910 ILRPNTIPNNELL
+910 LLRPNTIPNNELL

-944 AATDLARNNP
+944 APTDQTRSNP

>member
-1 MELQPKLHKKQ
+1 MQPLHLGNSFKSSKNAARPQ
-12 QQQQQQRHATF
+12 ASV
-23 ALCHK
+23 LCHRI
-28 LNKIF
+28 NKIF
-33 PIAARIHY
+33 PVTARIHY
-41 LEREEQR
+41 VDQVEQEELDHQQHQQLQQHQQQ
-48 PSSSS
+48 PGSSSTIS
-53 SRLANE
+53 GSTPPLRL
-59 GSIDASV
+59 
-66 ASASPPSGVGV
+66 SPH
-77 SPQGSPQLQQRLGKH
+77 GSPKLQQSQRLGKH

-106 HSNESPHLSPKRA
+106 LSESPHISPKRA
-119 KSAASPQQLVGG
+119 KSAVAQQLAGVG
-131 GVSGSSSVGGVASG
+131 SGGVASG
-145 VSVLQKT
+145 VGVLQKT

-159 KHRWSRA
+159 RHRWSRA
-166 KSKDRI
+166 KSKDRL

-205 ATTIGGSPLARD
+205 STTIGGSPLARE

-241 QPENGNAHSTATTE
+241 HPENGSAGCSPPELTT
-255 QQQHQLEALQA
+255 QQQLEALQA
-266 DELRRKRETQLRQ
+266 NELRRKREAQLRQ

-287 HLKSGCDLV
+287 HLKSGSDLV

-330 WDEVFIVPVEDP
+330 WDEVFIVPIEDP

-363 SAKIDL
+363 SAKLDL

-380 NLQLSDTTNGE
+380 HLQLCDSSGNGGS
-391 PGLSMGEIL
+391 GLGEIL

-455 SKLIDIHFKFRL
+455 SKLNDTHFKFRL
-467 GNEKYKSKTSWTERW
+467 GNEKYKSKSSWTERW

-495 NLELA
+495 NLEIA

-509 KANID
+509 KAIID
-514 LSVFQRETT
+514 LSVFQRENT
-523 HGIWKPLEDCSGEVF
+523 HGIWKPLEDCPGEVH

-559 EDPRETQLI
+559 EDPREAQLL
-568 RDRYSFWRS
+568 RDRYKFLRC

-624 YKTLTPNWNKIF
+624 YKTLTPTWNKIF

-643 TQVLEITVYD
+643 TQVLEITVFD

-702 LTVVWNEVRAV
+702 LTVVWSEIRAV

-736 LRNVNRLKAIIMD
+736 LRNVNRLKEIIMD
-749 ILEAARY
+749 ILDAARY

-776 IVGCVYG
+776 IVACVYG

-797 KKWLIRL
+797 KNWLFRL
-804 ITGTTDANAGHYDYD
+804 ITGTTDAAAHYDYE

-855 YLASLAESTINT
+855 YLASLGESTINT

-879 VVLLLGAILV
+879 VVLLWGAILV

-910 ILRPNTIPNNELL
+910 LLRPNTIPNNELL

-944 AATDLARNNP
+944 APTDQTRNNP

>member
-1 MELQPKLHKKQ
+1 MQPLHLSLKKSSKKQ
-12 QQQQQQRHATF
+12 AAF
-23 ALCHK
+23 ALCHRI
-28 LNKIF
+28 NKIV
-33 PIAARIHY
+33 PVPARIHY
-41 LEREEQR
+41 VDRVEEQ
-48 PSSSS
+48 PAGQDLEQHLQP
-53 SRLANE
+53 LAAATSN
-59 GSIDASV
+59 DAS
-66 ASASPPSGVGV
+66 ATPPRHISPH
-77 SPQGSPQLQQRLGKH
+77 GSPQLQQRLGKH

-106 HSNESPHLSPKRA
+106 SNESPHISPKRA
-119 KSAASPQQLVGG
+119 KSAVSQQLVGG
-131 GVSGSSSVGGVASG
+131 GGVASG
-145 VSVLQKT
+145 VGVLQKT

-159 KHRWSRA
+159 RHRWSRT
-166 KSKDRI
+166 KSKDRL

-205 ATTIGGSPLARD
+205 ATTIGGSPLARE

-241 QPENGNAHSTATTE
+241 QPENANGAACSPVELTP
-255 QQQHQLEALQA
+255 QQQLEALQA
-266 DELRRKRETQLRQ
+266 EELRRKREAQLRQ

-287 HLKSGCDLV
+287 HLKSGSDLV

-363 SAKIDL
+363 SAKLDL

-380 NLQLSDTTNGE
+380 HLQLCDTAGHGE
-391 PGLSMGEIL
+391 RAMGEIL

-455 SKLIDIHFKFRL
+455 SKLIESHFRFRL
-467 GNEKYKSKTSWTERW
+467 GNEKYKSKSSWTERW

-509 KANID
+509 KAVID

-523 HGIWKPLEDCSGEVF
+523 HGIWKPLEDCPGEVH

-559 EDPRETQLI
+559 EDPRESQLLK
-568 RDRYSFWRS
+568 DRYRFLRC

-643 TQVLEITVYD
+643 TQVLEITVFD

-702 LTVVWNEVRAV
+702 LTVVWSEIRAV

-736 LRNVNRLKAIIMD
+736 LRNVNRLKEIIMD
-749 ILEAARY
+749 ILDAARY

-761 EWESPVRSSIAFVLW
+761 EWESPVRSSIAFVFW

-797 KKWLIRL
+797 KKWLIRM
-804 ITGTTDANAGHYDYD
+804 ITGTTDPSAGHYDYE
-819 YDEDDDDDKEK
+819 YDEDDEDDKEK

-910 ILRPNTIPNNELL
+910 LLRPNTIPNNELL

-944 AATDLARNNP
+944 APTDQTRSNP

>member
-1 MELQPKLHKKQ
+1 MSEHLPS
-12 QQQQQQRHATF
+12 TST
-23 ALCHK
+23 
-28 LNKIF
+28 
-33 PIAARIHY
+33 ARIHY
-41 LEREEQR
+41 SDDVLASEEYRSEYRRQEFNSKESINLT
-48 PSSSS
+48 PS
-53 SRLANE
+53 AT
-59 GSIDASV
+59 
-66 ASASPPSGVGV
+66 PH
-77 SPQGSPQLQQRLGKH
+77 GSPQSRQRLGQH

-97 SELNGHDCH
+97 SELNGHK
-106 HSNESPHLSPKRA
+106 ESPQTSPKRA
-119 KSAASPQQLVGG
+119 KSAAAPHTSSSGG
-131 GVSGSSSVGGVASG
+131 GG
-145 VSVLQKT
+145 VLQKT

-159 KHRWSRA
+159 KHRWGRA
-166 KSKDRI
+166 KSKDRV
-172 GRKSPS
+172 GRKSPN

-205 ATTIGGSPLARD
+205 SKTIGGSPLAKE
-217 FRATAKMAQVIQRF
+217 FKATARMAQAIQRF

-241 QPENGNAHSTATTE
+241 HPENGGSNYGANDSHLTARQIE
-255 QQQHQLEALQA
+255 HLQA
-266 DELRRKRETQLRQ
+266 EEKRRKKEAQLRQ
-279 FVFFQLRV
+279 YVFFQLRV
-287 HLKSGCDLV
+287 HLKNGSDLV

-301 GLSDPYVKFKVGG
+301 GLSDPYVKFKMGG

-330 WDEVFIVPVEDP
+330 WDEVFVVPIEDP
-342 FQPII
+342 FEPII

-369 TQLELGKAEDI
+369 TQLELGIAEDV
-380 NLQLSDTTNGE
+380 NLALHDVNH
-391 PGLSMGEIL
+391 PDRPMGEIL
-400 INLTLWPRSQE
+400 VNLTLWPRSQE
-411 DKEMH
+411 DKEQH

-442 LVKAKDLPLAEDG
+442 LVKAKGLPLAEDG
-455 SKLIDIHFKFRL
+455 NKLNDAHIKFRL
-467 GNEKYKSKTSWTERW
+467 GNEKYKSKSSWTERW
-482 LEQFDLHLFDEDQ
+482 LEQFDLHLFEEEQ
-495 NLELA
+495 QLEIS
-500 LWNRNTLYG
+500 LWNRNTLFG
-509 KANID
+509 KASID
-514 LSVFQRETT
+514 LSVFERENT
-523 HGIWKPLEDCSGEVF
+523 HGIWKQFEDCPGEVF

-559 EDPRETQLI
+559 EDPHELKAMTE
-568 RDRYSFWRS
+568 RYRWHRCF
-577 LQNLRDV
+577 QNLRDV

-592 GATGLAAADIG
+592 GAQGLAAADIG

-624 YKTLTPNWNKIF
+624 YKTLTPTWNKIF

-674 SGVKR
+674 NGVKR

-685 KNLCVRAKGNS
+685 KNLCSRAKGLS
-696 PQIQLE
+696 PQILLE
-702 LTVVWNEVRAV
+702 MHVVWNEVRAV
-713 CRALQPKEEKLIQQE
+713 CRVLQPKEEKLIQQE

-736 LRNVNRLKAIIMD
+736 LRNVNRLKVIIMN
-749 ILEAARY
+749 ILDAARY

-761 EWESPVRSSIAFVLW
+761 EWESPLRSVIAFTLW
-776 IVGCVYG
+776 IVACIYG
-783 DLETVPLVLLLIIL
+783 NLETVPLVILLIIL
-797 KKWLIRL
+797 KNWLVRL
-804 ITGTTDANAGHYDYD
+804 ITGQSDSTSGSYDYD

-855 YLASLAESTINT
+855 YLASLGESTKNT

-879 VVLLLGAILV
+879 VVLLIGAIIV

-894 LRWLLLFWGLM
+894 IRFLLLFWGIM

-923 DFLSRVPDNE
+923 DFLSRVPDDE
-933 EINQY
+933 ELNQF
-938 RELPPS
+938 RELPPTAVS
-944 AATDLARNNP
+944 DAQRGNP
-954 KKKLKGS
+954 KKKIKAS

>member
-1 MELQPKLHKKQ
+1 MSENLPS
-12 QQQQQQRHATF
+12 TST
-23 ALCHK
+23 
-28 LNKIF
+28 
-33 PIAARIHY
+33 ARIHY
-41 LEREEQR
+41 SDELLLSDEYRAEYRRQEFA
-48 PSSSS
+48 SK
-53 SRLANE
+53 E
-59 GSIDASV
+59 SINV
-66 ASASPPSGVGV
+66 TPSASPH
-77 SPQGSPQLQQRLGKH
+77 GSPQSRQRLGQH

-97 SELNGHDCH
+97 SELNGHQQ
-106 HSNESPHLSPKRA
+106 SPQVSPKRA
-119 KSAASPQQLVGG
+119 KSAAAPHT
-131 GVSGSSSVGGVASG
+131 SSSSGTGVF
-145 VSVLQKT
+145 QKT

-159 KHRWSRA
+159 KHRWGRA
-166 KSKDRI
+166 KSKDRV

-205 ATTIGGSPLARD
+205 SKTIGSSPLAKE
-217 FRATAKMAQVIQRF
+217 FKATARMAQAIQRF

-241 QPENGNAHSTATTE
+241 DPENGNSNMGSECQVTSK
-255 QQQHQLEALQA
+255 QLEHLQA
-266 DELRRKRETQLRQ
+266 EEMRRKREAQLRQ
-279 FVFFQLRV
+279 YVFFQLRV
-287 HLKSGCDLV
+287 HLKSGSDLV

-301 GLSDPYVKFKVGG
+301 GLSDPYVKFKMSG

-330 WDEVFIVPVEDP
+330 WDEVFVVPIEDP
-342 FQPII
+342 FEPVV

-380 NLQLSDTTNGE
+380 NLLLTDVNHPERQ
-391 PGLSMGEIL
+391 MGEIL

-442 LVKAKDLPLAEDG
+442 LVKAKGLPLGEDG
-455 SKLIDIHFKFRL
+455 NKLNDIHIKFRL
-467 GNEKYKSKTSWTERW
+467 GNEKYKSKSSWTERW

-495 NLELA
+495 NLEIS

-509 KANID
+509 KATID

-523 HGIWKPLEDCSGEVF
+523 HGIWKPFEDCPGEVF

-559 EDPRETQLI
+559 EDPREIQQL
-568 RDRYSFWRS
+568 RSRYRWHRCF
-577 LQNLRDV
+577 QNLRDV

-592 GATGLAAADIG
+592 GAQGLAAADIG

-624 YKTLTPNWNKIF
+624 YKTLTPTWNKIF

-674 SGVKR
+674 NGVKR

-685 KNLCVRAKGNS
+685 KNLCSRAKGMS
-696 PQIQLE
+696 PQILLE
-702 LTVVWNEVRAV
+702 MTVVWNEMRAI
-713 CRALQPKEEKLIQQE
+713 CRVLQPKEEKLIQQE

-736 LRNVNRLKAIIMD
+736 LRNVNRLKVIIMNIFD
-749 ILEAARY
+749 AARY
-756 VQSCF
+756 IQSCF
-761 EWESPVRSSIAFVLW
+761 EWESPLRSAIAFTLWVLAC
-776 IVGCVYG
+776 IYG
-783 DLETVPLVLLLIIL
+783 NLETIPLVLLLIIL

-804 ITGTTDANAGHYDYD
+804 ITGQSDTGGGSYDYD

-855 YLASLAESTINT
+855 YLASLGESTKNT

-879 VVLLLGAILV
+879 VVLLIGAIIV
-889 LHFVP
+889 LHYIPIRF
-894 LRWLLLFWGLM
+894 LLLFWGIM
-905 KFSRR
+905 KFTRR

-923 DFLSRVPDNE
+923 DFLSRIPDDE

-938 RELPPS
+938 RELPPTP
-944 AATDLARNNP
+944 AAEAARNNP
-954 KKKLKGS
+954 KKKFKAS

>member
-1 MELQPKLHKKQ
+1 MQPLHLRHSFKSSSNAKKPQAAALCHRINKIFPVTARIHYVDQVEQEEADDRQLQ
-12 QQQQQQRHATF
+12 QQQQQPGSSFTVSGSTPP
-23 ALCHK
+23 L
-28 LNKIF
+28 
-33 PIAARIHY
+33 RI
-41 LEREEQR
+41 
-48 PSSSS
+48 
-53 SRLANE
+53 
-59 GSIDASV
+59 
-66 ASASPPSGVGV
+66 SPH
-77 SPQGSPQLQQRLGKH
+77 GSPKLQQTQRLGKH

-106 HSNESPHLSPKRA
+106 GESPHISPKRA
-119 KSAASPQQLVGG
+119 KSAVAQQLAGG
-131 GVSGSSSVGGVASG
+131 GSGGVASG
-145 VSVLQKT
+145 VGVLQKT

-159 KHRWSRA
+159 RHRWSRA
-166 KSKDRI
+166 KSKDRL

-205 ATTIGGSPLARD
+205 STTIGGSPLAKE

-241 QPENGNAHSTATTE
+241 HPENGSAGCNPPELTT
-255 QQQHQLEALQA
+255 QQQLEALQA
-266 DELRRKRETQLRQ
+266 DELRRKREAQLRQ

-287 HLKSGCDLV
+287 HLKSGSDLV

-330 WDEVFIVPVEDP
+330 WDEVFIVPIEDP

-363 SAKIDL
+363 SAKLDL

-380 NLQLSDTTNGE
+380 HLQLCDSSGNG
-391 PGLSMGEIL
+391 GCGMGEIL

-455 SKLIDIHFKFRL
+455 SKLNDTHFKFRL
-467 GNEKYKSKTSWTERW
+467 GNEKYKSKSSWTERW

-509 KANID
+509 KAIID
-514 LSVFQRETT
+514 LSVFQRENT
-523 HGIWKPLEDCSGEVF
+523 HGIWKPLEDCPGEVH

-559 EDPRETQLI
+559 EDPREVQLLK
-568 RDRYSFWRS
+568 DRYRFLRC

-643 TQVLEITVYD
+643 TQVLEITVFD

-702 LTVVWNEVRAV
+702 LTVVWSEIRAV

-736 LRNVNRLKAIIMD
+736 LRNVNRLKEIIMD
-749 ILEAARY
+749 ILDAARY

-776 IVGCVYG
+776 ILACVYG
-783 DLETVPLVLLLIIL
+783 DLDTVPLVLLLIIL
-797 KKWLIRL
+797 KNWLIRL
-804 ITGTTDANAGHYDYD
+804 ITGTTDAAAHYDYE

-855 YLASLAESTINT
+855 YLASLGESTINT

-910 ILRPNTIPNNELL
+910 LLRPNTIPNNELL

-944 AATDLARNNP
+944 AATDQSRNNP